1 MNVRFESIA
10 TETTIATAIEV
21 HVNHQIIVAI
31 IKASAVA
38 VIALAGIA

>member
-1 MNVRFESIA
+1 MSVRFASIT

-21 HVNHQIIVAI
+21 RVDHRIIVAI

-38 VIALAGIA
+38 VITLTGMA